1 MQNCE
6 DEIQIWVRRPAG
18 AEHAGNLGSEKQ
30 QLHELALAKYVRGV
44 RETLHEVRRIFHH
57 RPC

>member
-6 DEIQIWVRRPAG
+6 DEIQLWVRRPAG
-18 AEHAGNLGSEKQ
+18 VERAGNLGSEKQ
-30 QLHELALAKYVRGV
+30 QLQELALTKYLRGV
-44 RETLHEVRRIFHH
+44 RETLHEVRRIFHY